1 MNNTI
6 INSVIKNICV
16 VVLMLGMS
24 ASAWGASC
32 TLKIWDKS
40 AGAYRD
46 WMVIDESYEFENEC
60 NYPMADGSVCLTAW
74 TPSEY
79 SGTYPSSAS
88 YYYHDEIYGT
98 RGTPSTLYAVYLYK
112 GTYTSTPDVQVDFN
126 DCTNPSATVSPTSKS
141 VAYEAS
147 AFSLTA
153 SRSGT
158 GTVTWTSSNTSVA
171 SLSSTSATGAT
182 VTPGRAGTATITYSV
197 AEKGDYCAGTA
208 TCEVTVTAKAPTV
221 SHNTTNKI
229 LEVSAKTAR
238 TATFVGGVVTNDGG
252 ADITKYGFVVGTTS
266 GVTVSTTGAKKA
278 EWNTSIAVGTKYGS
292 KGVTGLSPN
301 TTYYVR
307 AYAKNSSSGTYGYST
322 AISFTT
328 LNEYTISYDN
338 NGGSGSI
345 SPQKKEEDATAVLNG
360 GASFSKTGYDL
371 SGWNTADDGTGDPY
385 ELEDDYTANADATMY
400 AVWTPSEYTITLN
413 NQSATS
419 AGTTSIIVT
428 YNDNNNLDGTPAI
441 TVPTRTGYTFGGY
454 YTNTG
459 GEGVQIIAANGNV
472 NASANDGGSNTY
484 TDASKNWKYAN
495 DITLYAKWTA
505 KSISLTLSRNGV
517 TGTDGSATI
526 TFDGDAVNSSPTHAT
541 NSDDTY
547 SLAGYYS
554 ESTCAAANKVLDA
567 SGNVVNSTVSGYTTS
582 GKWTRDES
590 TTLYAKWSK
599 TLYTVSF
606 DMQGHGSPIDEQEVE
621 SGEKAIEP
629 DEPTEED
636 YHFAGWYKEDTY
648 ANKWDFDVN
657 TVSGTTTL
665 YAKWE
670 DVTYSSVLKAWCDPD
685 ITISGNIHLTSANGI
700 AVYATSTTN
709 NLLTISSEDLSG
721 VDKLDIK
728 YLDADNADA
737 EVAPASSLFRLCN
750 DGSENYN
757 TADGSQI
764 NVSASNTC
772 DLSYSIRYTPS
783 AHGVI
788 NHYKL
793 QITMKRGTRAVKT
806 VTHDLYGRSL
816 PEEFVVASKFGGE
829 WYALPNTLEA
839 TEGASKAVAGVKI
852 TVDNTTTPTAATY
865 APDITVYS
873 GEGRNAANSNRYGI
887 RLTDGTNHLQVSTTG
902 SNNKMWLSSTGSAN
916 CQDWWLSS
924 SNFGAYSVT
933 IPSNTGNASKQIGM
947 VGGNIGYYNGPTSPS
962 GDIYFL
968 PITNKLVDNP
978 ASVTEWGKKSIILD
992 VDAQSASGAQVR
1004 LGAGAAEKGSFGQ
1017 TRTSV
1022 KNAASKYNYTVSFSS
1037 TDFSAHKGELLYIDW
1052 LDEGDNV
1059 LSTSAITI
1067 PWIIAS
1073 DGTMSTID
1081 GTKNNWNTEVHVL
1094 PGVTLT
1100 ADGGLFGSSTVVVKQ
1115 LEIYQGATVNVTT
1128 GTLSVTDLVLRNGWT
1143 RAGSKEYDVARL
1155 FITPPDPK
1163 AEPAVAGANLT
1174 TNRVYSDWY
1183 IDFDQYYP
1191 IAVPWNVTVENMSCK
1206 NSSSGTVSIG
1216 PGSSDNVRLRY
1227 YDGASRATN
1236 IQEGVGSG
1244 ANWKQYGDAGC
1255 TAVPT
1260 TLTPANGYAMTARRP
1275 TGKAFSII
1283 RMPLTIPSSD
1293 WTALGEQ
1300 GEVSSTYKDQ
1310 VAITAHGVVPES
1322 ETPYAQGWN
1331 FIANPYMAVY
1341 QGTITLTPE
1350 EGDPTTINVV
1360 NIPDVD
1366 FREYGQYAT
1375 ATTKLNPSSG
1385 FLVQTP
1391 ATGTITFGTANRK
1404 VSAPSY
1410 RREVREEARPE
1421 QQAYILL
1428 SNESAEDM
1436 MGIFVSEKYTAGYDL
1451 NGDVEKFL
1459 SDGTTLRTYMHYGE
1473 MKLAYVALT
1482 ETLAQEWIP
1491 VSVRIPATGEYTF
1504 SIHEA
1509 SKVGELEGI
1518 YLIDY
1523 ANGDQITNLIE
1534 ENYTF
1539 VAEAGTIE
1547 GRFAINA
1554 KVGEHKVPTDID
1566 IVNEGGDLKSE
1577 VPFKFIYN
1585 DKAYIYYR
1593 GVIYDAMGKRVREI
1607 NK

>member
-24 ASAWGASC
+24 ASAWGVTI
-32 TLKIWDKS
+32 TLKVWDHSQGK
-40 AGAYRD
+40 YFD
-46 WMVIDESYEFENEC
+46 
-60 NYPMADGSVCLTAW
+60 
-74 TPSEY
+74 
-79 SGTYPSSAS
+79 
-88 YYYHDEIYGT
+88 YGT
-98 RGTPSTLYAVYLYK
+98 FEKGSEPGEGPMLYDGVWSYFSVVAWAPGEQNADIAHPNNATSDYYGQYAWPNAKYNGDATTLYAVYY
-112 GTYTSTPDVQVDFN
+112 
-126 DCTNPSATVSPTSKS
+126 SPTDFSGDYDYYWTTKPNVPLMADCETAPTVTAGSNSSVASTSVTVTCASGISDLGDCSITSYGFAYGTSSNPTTDDNAAQVGTTYGSTGTSFSKS
-141 VAYEAS
+141 LTG
-147 AFSLTA
+147 LTA
-153 SRSGT
+153 S
-158 GTVTWTSSNTSVA
+158 
-171 SLSSTSATGAT
+171 
-182 VTPGRAGTATITYSV
+182 
-197 AEKGDYCAGTA
+197 
-208 TCEVTVTAKAPTV
+208 
-221 SHNTTNKI
+221 
-229 LEVSAKTAR
+229 
-238 TATFVGGVVTNDGG
+238 
-252 ADITKYGFVVGTTS
+252 
-266 GVTVSTTGAKKA
+266 
-278 EWNTSIAVGTKYGS
+278 
-292 KGVTGLSPN
+292 

-307 AYAKNSSSGTYGYST
+307 PYATNGAGTSYGAQT
-322 AISFTT
+322 SFTT
-328 LNEYTISYDN
+328 LAQYTISYDN
-338 NGGSGSI
+338 NGGSGTI
-345 SPQKKEEDATAVLNG
+345 SDQTKDHGVTATLNG
-360 GASFSKTGYDL
+360 GASFSKTGYTL
-371 SGWNTADDGTGDPY
+371 SKWNTASGGGGT
-385 ELEDDYTANADATMY
+385 DYALSGSYTGNADLELY
-400 AVWTPSEYTITLN
+400 AIWTPQEYTITLN
-413 NQSATS
+413 NQSATTTGS
-419 AGTTSIIVT
+419 TSITVT
-428 YNDNNNLDGTPAI
+428 YGESTNLTGTPAI
-441 TVPTRTGYTFGGY
+441 TVPSKTGYTFGGY
-454 YTNTG
+454 YTEDDG
-459 GEGVQIIAANGNV
+459 DGVQIIADNGNV
-472 NASANDGGSNTY
+472 IAEATDDVEIY
-484 TDASKNWKYAN
+484 TSEDKEWLYAG

-505 KSISLTLSRNGV
+505 NQY
-517 TGTDGSATI
+517 TI
-526 TFDGDAVNSSPTHAT
+526 TLNDNDATTAGSTSVKATYNSSTLPSIT
-541 NSDDTY
+541 NPEKTEKNFAGWY
-547 SLAGYYS
+547 SGEGGTGSL
-554 ESTCAAANKVLDA
+554 VI
-567 SGNVVNSTVSGYTTS
+567 TTS
-582 GKWTRDES
+582 GQLKENVDGYTGAGGIWTKTS
-590 TTLYAKWSK
+590 GTTLYAKWVN
-599 TLYTVSF
+599 TIYTVSYN
-606 DMQGHGSPIDEQEVE
+606 MHGHGVAPSDEEVE
-621 SGEKAIEP
+621 SGNLATEP
-629 DEPTEED
+629 EEPVAED
-636 YHFAGWYKEDTY
+636 WRFLGWYKESTY
-648 ANKWDFDVN
+648 DNKWVFSTQ
-657 TVSGTTTL
+657 TVTADATIH
-665 YAKWE
+665 AKWE
-670 DVTYSSVLKAWCDPD
+670 AVTYNTSTYKAWCEPD
-685 ITISGNIHLTSANGI
+685 ITISGDIHLTSVNGVS
-700 AVYATSTTN
+700 VYATSTTN
-709 NLLTISSEDLSG
+709 NLIRIQSDDLAG
-721 VDKLDIK
+721 VNKLEIK
-728 YLDADNADA
+728 YLDADDGDA
-737 EVAPASSLFRLCN
+737 EVAKGSSVFRFCN
-750 DGSENYN
+750 NGTVNFN
-757 TADGSQI
+757 VADGSLI
-764 NVSASNTC
+764 DVSASNTY
-772 DLSYSIRYTPS
+772 DQTYSISYTPTEYNVM
-783 AHGVI
+783 H
-788 NHYKL
+788 HYKL
-793 QITMKRGTRAVKT
+793 QITMKRGTRAIKT

-816 PEEFVVASKFGGE
+816 PEEFVIATKGNDDI
-829 WYALPNTLEA
+829 WYALPNT
-839 TEGASKAVAGVKI
+839 I
-852 TVDNTTTPTAATY
+852 VDNTSAVTPTRITVNHATTPTAATY
-865 APDITVYS
+865 APNTTVFK
-873 GEGRNAANSNRYGI
+873 GDGRYAANSNRYAV
-887 RLTDGTNHLQVSTTG
+887 RFTDGVVKEEKLNHLQISSSTSTHYP
-902 SNNKMWLSSTGSAN
+902 WLSYSGSSTN
-916 CQDWWLSS
+916 QDWWLKSTDCS
-924 SNFGAYSVT
+924 AYELNIPTSGATSAYKLG
-933 IPSNTGNASKQIGM
+933 IY
-947 VGGNIGYYNGPTSPS
+947 GGNIGYFSSVTSGS
-962 GDIYFL
+962 IFIL
-968 PITNKLVDNP
+968 PITNKIVDNP
-978 ASVTEWGKKSIILD
+978 ASVTEWGKKSVILD
-992 VDAQSASGAQVR
+992 VDAQSASSAQAR
-1004 LGAGAAEKGSFGQ
+1004 LGDGEPETVASFGQ
-1017 TRTSV
+1017 TRSSV
-1022 KNAASKYNYTVSFSS
+1022 KGGSSKYNYTLRFGT

-1100 ADGGLFGSSTVVVKQ
+1100 ADGGSFGSSTVVVKQ

-1174 TNRVYSDWY
+1174 TSRVYSDWY

-1577 VPFKFIYN
+1577 MPFKFIYN